1 MPCSPVRLPD
11 GTTVLVHHEKP
22 RPRACS
28 VCKRKTSEY
37 KLCDFPTGVRPWG
50 LNQGTKTC
58 DVVLCVSCAVHR
70 GENIDYCPLH
80 AAAADGKLRL

>member
-1 MPCSPVRLPD
+1 MPCSPVKLPD
-11 GTTVLVHHEKP
+11 GTFVLVHHEKP

-37 KLCDFPTGVRPWG
+37 RLCDYPVTGFAR
-50 LNQGTKTC
+50 KTC
-58 DVVLCVSCAVHR
+58 DAVLCSACTDR
-70 GENIDYCPLH
+70 REGNKDYCPLH

>member
-1 MPCSPVRLPD
+1 MPCSPVKRPD
-11 GTTVLVHHEKP
+11 GTLVLVRHEKP

-37 KLCDFPTGVRPWG
+37 LMCDFQLTGWKRA
-50 LNQGTKTC
+50 TC
-58 DVVLCVSCAVHR
+58 DAVLCSACADRRDGVTL
-70 GENIDYCPLH
+70 CPLH